1 LIGIGGTP
9 ALPLT
14 TQEQPTAMSLTRGAN
29 VDSNTI
35 AVAVKNSQAPAG
47 GADHGAQLKIDI
59 QGLDHGGS
67 GQFRAALERHM
78 GVGAAGGAA
87 GPAGPSPAGDSKS
100 LGHVIAGKTTNL
112 AAEIK
117 KDQQYVSK
125 LLESATRTG
134 DKIHLMRAMMALSDF
149 QMRVQTISKTV
160 SKAATSIDSLT
171 KLQ

>member
-1 LIGIGGTP
+1 M
-9 ALPLT
+9 
-14 TQEQPTAMSLTRGAN
+14 E
-29 VDSNTI
+29 SNTI
-35 AVAVKNSQAPAG
+35 AMAAKNSQVPAG

-67 GQFRAALERHM
+67 DQFRAALERHT
-78 GVGAAGGAA
+78 GVGNVAGGGAA
-87 GPAGPSPAGDSKS
+87 SAAGPGQAENSKS
-100 LGHVIAGKTTNL
+100 LGHVIAGKATGL
-112 AAEIK
+112 AAEMK

-134 DKIHLMRAMMALSDF
+134 DKMHLMRAMMALSDF